1 MERGEKSITMPC
13 VFCEIAAGRAP
24 AKIVFKND
32 KVTAFRDLHP
42 RAPTHILIIP
52 NAHIPSLQDVK
63 SDEQLA
69 AAAECL
75 RVVDDLARSEGL
87 TGGYRLVTNT
97 GLDAGQSV
105 FHLHFHLLG
114 GRHMTWPPG

>member
-1 MERGEKSITMPC
+1 MPC
-13 VFCEIAAGRAP
+13 IFCEIAAKRAP
-24 AKIVFKND
+24 AKIVFQND

-52 NAHIPSLQDVK
+52 NVHVESLQDLE
-63 SDEQLA
+63 SDEHVA

-75 RVVDDLARSEGL
+75 RVVNELAKTEGL
-87 TGGYRLVTNT
+87 AGGYRLVTNT
-97 GLDAGQSV
+97 GPDAGQSV

>member
-1 MERGEKSITMPC
+1 MERGEKSTVMPC
-13 VFCEIAAGRAP
+13 IFCEIAAGRAP
-24 AKIVFKND
+24 AKIVLQND

-52 NAHIPSLQDVK
+52 NVHIGSLQDLK
-63 SDEQLA
+63 SDEQVA

-75 RVVDDLARSEGL
+75 RVVDDLASSEGL

-97 GLDAGQSV
+97 GPDAGQSV

-114 GRHMTWPPG
+114 GRRMAWPPG